1 MSSDISKTGQT
12 GQTDSAEGPVNPVY
26 CALDTPDLAR
36 AEALAAQLAGHVGGL
51 KIGMEF
57 FYAHGVQGYHAIAR
71 QGLPV
76 FLDLKLHD
84 IPNTVASAVR
94 ALAPLAPAWL
104 NVHAAGGGAMMA
116 AAADAAR
123 EGAAKSGTR
132 PPLMLAV
139 TVLTSL
145 TDADLDAIGVAA
157 GPSAQVLRLAALAQA
172 NGMDGVVCSAH
183 EIVALRAEMGPDFKL
198 VVPGIR
204 PADSATQDQKRVM
217 TPAEACRLGADV
229 LVVGR
234 PITQS
239 DNPAQAAR
247 AIADSLTEID

>member
-1 MSSDISKTGQT
+1 MSSGIST
-12 GQTDSAEGPVNPVY
+12 TDMPVNPVY
-26 CALDTPDLAR
+26 CALDTPDLAQ
-36 AEALAAQLAGHVGGL
+36 AETLAAQLAGHVGGL

-57 FYAHGVQGYHAIAR
+57 FYAHGAQGYQAIAGH
-71 QGLPV
+71 GLPV

-84 IPNTVASAVR
+84 IPNTVASAIR
-94 ALAPLAPAWL
+94 ALSPLAPTYL
-104 NVHAAGGGAMMA
+104 NVHAGGGAAMMA

-123 EGAAKSGTR
+123 DGAVAAGTK

-139 TVLTSL
+139 TILTSL
-145 TDADLDAIGVAA
+145 GDSDLHSMGV
-157 GPSAQVLRLAALAQA
+157 SATASEQVLRLAAMAQA
-172 NGMDGVVCSAH
+172 NGMDGVVCSAY
-183 EIVALRAEMGPDFKL
+183 EIAALRAALGSDFKL

-217 TPAEACRLGADV
+217 TPAEAHGLGADV

-239 DNPAQAAR
+239 DDPSMAAR
-247 AIADSLTEID
+247 AIADSLIANGADK